1 MSVRD
6 EVTALRRIREQLGWG
21 DIIHGEL
28 SVVDGKHYVDIG
40 DGPKRV
46 NKYNLRKVGAAYGG
60 SIQYIMFFGRIVV
73 LDDDIRRG
81 AA

>member
-1 MSVRD
+1 MNKSKAMKTIAAYQNNPVIMRFVISEAIKKANGD
-6 EVTALRRIREQLGWG
+6 NTKLGAYIAAG
-21 DIIHGEL
+21 L
-28 SVVDGKHYVDIG
+28 
-40 DGPKRV
+40 
-46 NKYNLRKVGAAYGG
+46 VGCYLAAYGG